1 MEEPKNEMNDRM
13 DRFRL
18 FLRNNGFY
26 IALVVCLVV
35 IGGAI
40 LLLALDKPAEEEA
53 EAQPSD
59 PIVIVGQSE
68 DERLSEILFLPT
80 MLPFSPAKTP
90 APTLLP
96 FAPAKTPTP
105 MTTPAPTPLPTAT
118 PEPTK
123 KPANTTSKAAPPV
136 EGEIIFAFAVD
147 KLLYSVTLD
156 QWTTHPGVDI
166 KADAGTPVKCVFAG
180 TVERVKKDDA
190 LGWSVS
196 VAHAN
201 GRTTLYANL
210 GEDVRVKVGDR
221 LNAGDV
227 IGTVGT
233 SAISECALPPH
244 LHFAVLID
252 GVAKD
257 PAKYVR
263 LG

>member
-1 MEEPKNEMNDRM
+1 MEESKNEMNDRM
-13 DRFRL
+13 ERFRL

-40 LLLALDKPAEEEA
+40 LLLALQKNPEEEA
-53 EAQPSD
+53 EAQPPSD

-90 APTLLP
+90 APTVAPLP
-96 FAPAKTPTP
+96 TPTP
-105 MTTPAPTPLPTAT
+105 VIT

-123 KPANTTSKAAPPV
+123 KPVSAATKAAPPV

>member
-1 MEEPKNEMNDRM
+1 MEEPMKETNDRM
-13 DRFRL
+13 ERFRL

-26 IALVVCLVV
+26 IALVACLIV
-35 IGGAI
+35 IGAAI
-40 LLLALDKPAEEEA
+40 LLLALDKPEEEG
-53 EAQPSD
+53 EAQVPAD
-59 PIVIVGQSE
+59 DAPIVIVGKSE
-68 DERLSEILFLPT
+68 DERLGEILH
-80 MLPFSPAKTP
+80 
-90 APTLLP
+90 
-96 FAPAKTPTP
+96 APATPVLTKPNTP
-105 MTTPAPTPLPTAT
+105 VPTAVPTAIPLPTAT
-118 PEPTK
+118 AEPTK
-123 KPANTTSKAAPPV
+123 KPASAPSKAAPPV
-136 EGEIIFAFAVD
+136 SGEIIFGFAVD

-156 QWTTHPGVDI
+156 QWTTHAAVDI

-180 TVERVKKDDA
+180 TVEHVEKDDV
-190 LGWSVS
+190 LGYSVTVS
-196 VAHAN
+196 HAN

-244 LHFAVLID
+244 LHFAITVD
-252 GVAKD
+252 GAVKD

>member
-1 MEEPKNEMNDRM
+1 MEEPMKETNDRM
-13 DRFRL
+13 ERFRL

-26 IALVVCLVV
+26 IALVICLVV

-40 LLLALDKPAEEEA
+40 LLLALQKPEEKEA
-53 EAQPSD
+53 EAPAD
-59 PIVIVGQSE
+59 DAPIVIVGQTE
-68 DERLSEILFLPT
+68 DERLGEVLHAPT
-80 MLPFSPAKTP
+80 IRPFSPVKT
-90 APTLLP
+90 AIPT
-96 FAPAKTPTP
+96 AVPT
-105 MTTPAPTPLPTAT
+105 AVPLPSPT

-123 KPANTTSKAAPPV
+123 KPASSTSKAAPPV
-136 EGEIIFAFAVD
+136 EGEIVFGYAVD

-156 QWTTHPGVDI
+156 QWTTHAAVDI

-180 TVERVKKDDA
+180 TVERVYKDDA
-190 LGWSVS
+190 LGWAVGVS
-196 VAHAN
+196 HAN
-201 GRTTLYANL
+201 GRATLYANL

-221 LNAGDV
+221 INAGDV

-244 LHFAVLID
+244 LHFALTVD
-252 GVAKD
+252 GAAKD

>member
-1 MEEPKNEMNDRM
+1 MEEPMKETNDRM
-13 DRFRL
+13 ERFRL

-26 IALVVCLVV
+26 IALAVCLIV
-35 IGGAI
+35 IGAAI
-40 LLLALDKPAEEEA
+40 LLLALDKPEEES
-53 EAQPSD
+53 EAQAPAD
-59 PIVIVGQSE
+59 DAPIVIVGKSE
-68 DERLSEILFLPT
+68 DERLGSILH
-80 MLPFSPAKTP
+80 
-90 APTLLP
+90 APTAAVLQKP
-96 FAPAKTPTP
+96 STPV
-105 MTTPAPTPLPTAT
+105 PTAVPTAIPLPTLT

-123 KPANTTSKAAPPV
+123 KPASAPSKAAPPV
-136 EGEIIFAFAVD
+136 SGEIVFGFAVD

-156 QWTTHPGVDI
+156 QWTTHAAVDI
-166 KADAGTPVKCVFAG
+166 RADAGTQVKCVFAG
-180 TVERVKKDDA
+180 TVERVEKDDA
-190 LGWSVS
+190 LGYTVTVS
-196 VAHAN
+196 HAN

-244 LHFAVLID
+244 LHFAITVD